1 MHRFL
6 IRRLLL
12 AIPILL
18 LVSIMSFLLIHLI
31 PGDPALVILGP
42 EAPPDAVEA
51 MRRRLGLDRPLPV
64 QYAAWLG
71 NVLRGDL
78 GNSLVNNM
86 PVTKILMDRLPAT
99 VHLTVG
105 AFLVAVLVAVPVGVV
120 SAVRRASLP
129 DYLGTLFALT
139 GLSVPNF
146 WLGILLILYF
156 SVRLGWLPAGGFVPL
171 WEDPGRSLLL
181 LLLPVLTTGLR
192 ESAVVTRQ
200 VRSSM
205 LEVLHADYVRTARAK
220 GLNERVVIYRHAL
233 RNALIPVVTVS
244 GLQVAGLMG
253 GLIITETIFA
263 IPGVGRVI
271 LDAILTRDFVTLQGA
286 VLVAAVSVV
295 LVNILVD
302 ILYALLD
309 PRIRLDGGR
318 GAG

>member
-18 LVSIMSFLLIHLI
+18 LVSIISFLLIHLI

-42 EAPPDAVEA
+42 EAPPESVAA
-51 MRRRLGLDRPLPV
+51 LRQRLGLDRPLPI
-64 QYAAWLG
+64 QYAVWLG
-71 NVLRGDL
+71 NVVQGDL
-78 GNSLVNNM
+78 GRSLVNNT
-86 PVTKILMDRLPAT
+86 PVARILMDRLPAT
-99 VHLTVG
+99 VQLTTG
-105 AFLVAVLVAVPVGVV
+105 AFLVAVLVAVPVGVI
-120 SAVRRASLP
+120 SAVRRGSLL

-156 SVRLGWLPAGGFVPL
+156 SVRLGWLPAGGYVPI

-181 LLLPVLTTGLR
+181 MLLPVLATGLR

-205 LEVLHADYVRTARAK
+205 LEVMHADFVRTARAK
-220 GLNERVVIYRHAL
+220 GLNERIVIYRHAL
-233 RNALIPVVTVS
+233 KNALIPVITVS
-244 GLQVAGLMG
+244 GLQVAGLLG

-263 IPGVGRVI
+263 IPGFGRVI

-286 VLVAAVSVV
+286 VLVAAVAVV
-295 LVNILVD
+295 VINLVVD
-302 ILYALLD
+302 ILYALVD

-318 GAG
+318 AAR

>member
-1 MHRFL
+1 
-6 IRRLLL
+6 
-12 AIPILL
+12 
-18 LVSIMSFLLIHLI
+18 
-31 PGDPALVILGP
+31 
-42 EAPPDAVEA
+42 
-51 MRRRLGLDRPLPV
+51 
-64 QYAAWLG
+64 
-71 NVLRGDL
+71 
-78 GNSLVNNM
+78 M

-295 LVNILVD
+295 QI
-302 ILYALLD
+302 
-309 PRIRLDGGR
+309 GR
-318 GAG
+318 ASCRERV

>member
-18 LVSIMSFLLIHLI
+18 LVSIISFLLIHLI

-42 EAPPDAVEA
+42 EAPPESVAA
-51 MRRRLGLDRPLPV
+51 LRQRLGLDRPLPI
-64 QYAAWLG
+64 QYAVWLG
-71 NVLRGDL
+71 NVVQGDL
-78 GNSLVNNM
+78 GRSLVNNT
-86 PVTKILMDRLPAT
+86 PVARILMDRLPAT
-99 VHLTVG
+99 VQLTTG
-105 AFLVAVLVAVPVGVV
+105 AFLVAVLVAVPVGVI
-120 SAVRRASLP
+120 SAVRRGSLL

-156 SVRLGWLPAGGFVPL
+156 SVRLGWLPAGGYVPI

-181 LLLPVLTTGLR
+181 MLLPVLATGLR

-205 LEVLHADYVRTARAK
+205 LEVMHADFVRTARAK
-220 GLNERVVIYRHAL
+220 GLNERIVIYRHAL
-233 RNALIPVVTVS
+233 KNALIPVITVS
-244 GLQVAGLMG
+244 GLQVAGLLG

-263 IPGVGRVI
+263 IPGFGRVI

-286 VLVAAVSVV
+286 VLVAAVAVV
-295 LVNILVD
+295 VINIVVD
-302 ILYALLD
+302 ILYALVD

-318 GAG
+318 AAR

>member
-1 MHRFL
+1 M

>member
-78 GNSLVNNM
+78 GDSLVNNM

>member
-31 PGDPALVILGP
+31 PGDPALAILGP

-156 SVRLGWLPAGGFVPL
+156 SVRLGWLPAGGYVPI

-181 LLLPVLTTGLR
+181 MLLPVLATGLR

-205 LEVLHADYVRTARAK
+205 LEVMHADFVRTARAK
-220 GLNERVVIYRHAL
+220 GLNERIVIYRHAL
-233 RNALIPVVTVS
+233 KNALIPVITVS
-244 GLQVAGLMG
+244 GLQVAGLLG
-253 GLIITETIFA
+253 GLIITETI
-263 IPGVGRVI
+263 
-271 LDAILTRDFVTLQGA
+271 
-286 VLVAAVSVV
+286 
-295 LVNILVD
+295 
-302 ILYALLD
+302 
-309 PRIRLDGGR
+309 
-318 GAG
+318 

>member
-31 PGDPALVILGP
+31 PGDPALAILGP

-86 PVTKILMDRLPAT
+86 PVTKSLMDRLPAT

-120 SAVRRASLP
+120 SARSEERRVGNEGS
-129 DYLGTLFALT
+129 
-139 GLSVPNF
+139 
-146 WLGILLILYF
+146 
-156 SVRLGWLPAGGFVPL
+156 
-171 WEDPGRSLLL
+171 
-181 LLLPVLTTGLR
+181 
-192 ESAVVTRQ
+192 
-200 VRSSM
+200 
-205 LEVLHADYVRTARAK
+205 K
-220 GLNERVVIYRHAL
+220 G
-233 RNALIPVVTVS
+233 
-244 GLQVAGLMG
+244 
-253 GLIITETIFA
+253 
-263 IPGVGRVI
+263 
-271 LDAILTRDFVTLQGA
+271 
-286 VLVAAVSVV
+286 
-295 LVNILVD
+295 
-302 ILYALLD
+302 
-309 PRIRLDGGR
+309 
-318 GAG
+318 